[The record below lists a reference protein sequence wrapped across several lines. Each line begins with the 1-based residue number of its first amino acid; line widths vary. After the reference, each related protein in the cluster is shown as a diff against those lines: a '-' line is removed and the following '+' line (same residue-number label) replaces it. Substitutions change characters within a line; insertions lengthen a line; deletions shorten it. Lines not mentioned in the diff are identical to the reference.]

1 MSSRLKQMPSLG
13 AMFVENE
20 IVRGSGVAE
29 QSGDASL
36 GEKDTVR
43 FWGWLEA
50 QGEYY
55 AVRFAFE
62 LPYEEN

>member
-43 FWGWLEA
+43 FWGW
-50 QGEYY
+50 
-55 AVRFAFE
+55 
-62 LPYEEN
+62 EEN